1 MKFLRTIISIGLIVL
16 GFYIMFVEKAFVQGT
31 LRDAYHQLSEES
43 RHSSV
48 GRLLWTSHGVD
59 HLFLL
64 GSLVWILASFRLC
77 MDLIAWRKGNQRVI
91 LATMF
96 LIAYL
101 MVNVLAIGLPI
112 IPGDFAICFG
122 LIPIFPASA
131 IIATW
136 VFFRRSKLHL
146 KRWKLAGIVFTA
158 CYLFLGIFTA
168 FALSAIYG
176 SI

>member
-1 MKFLRTIISIGLIVL
+1 MKLLRTMISIGLIVL

-43 RHSSV
+43 KHSSV
-48 GRLLWTSHGVD
+48 GSLLWTSHGVD

-77 MDLIAWRKGNQRVI
+77 LDLIAWRKGNQRVI
-91 LATMF
+91 VATMF
-96 LIAYL
+96 LIAYF
-101 MVNVLAIGLPI
+101 MVNFLAIGLPI
-112 IPGDFAICFG
+112 IPGDFAIFFG

-146 KRWKLAGIVFTA
+146 KRWKLAGILFTV
-158 CYLFLGIFTA
+158 CYLFLGAFTA
-168 FALSAIYG
+168 LALSAIYV

>member
-1 MKFLRTIISIGLIVL
+1 MISIGLIVL
-16 GFYIMFVEKAFVQGT
+16 GFYIMFVEKAFIQGT

-43 RHSSV
+43 KHSSV
-48 GRLLWTSHGVD
+48 GSLLWTSHGVD

-77 MDLIAWRKGNQRVI
+77 LDLIAWRKVNQRVI
-91 LATMF
+91 VATIF
-96 LIAYL
+96 LIAYF
-101 MVNVLAIGLPI
+101 MVNFLAIRLPI
-112 IPGDFAICFG
+112 IPGDFAILFG

-136 VFFRRSKLHL
+136 FFFRRSEPHL
-146 KRWKLAGIVFTA
+146 KRWKLAGIIFTA
-158 CYLFLGIFTA
+158 CYLFLGVFTA
-168 FALSAIYG
+168 FALAAIYG

>member
-1 MKFLRTIISIGLIVL
+1 MKLVRTMISNGLIVL
-16 GFYIMFVEKAFVQGT
+16 GLYIMFVEKAIVQGT

-43 RHSSV
+43 KYSSV
-48 GRLLWTSHGVD
+48 GSLLWTSHGVD

-77 MDLIAWRKGNQRVI
+77 LDLIAWRKGNQRVI
-91 LATMF
+91 VATMF
-96 LIAYL
+96 LIAYF
-101 MVNVLAIGLPI
+101 MVNFLAIGLPI
-112 IPGDFAICFG
+112 IPGDFAIFFG

-146 KRWKLAGIVFTA
+146 KRWKLAGILFTV
-158 CYLFLGIFTA
+158 CYLFLGAFTA
-168 FALSAIYG
+168 LALSAIYG